1 MVKDLRLD
9 GSDRQ
14 AALKFVSPD
23 RKWEDGY
30 AIKLVSV
37 QSVSWRDLSMDEIRA
52 IHEWTGAVISE
63 AGVVREAAE

>member
-1 MVKDLRLD
+1 MVEDLRLD

-14 AALKFVSPD
+14 PVLKFASPD

-30 AIKLVSV
+30 AIKIVSV

-52 IHEWTGAVISE
+52 IHEWTGSVISG
-63 AGVVREAAE
+63 ACVVREAAE